1 MPEIVALSEARRKQ
15 LEDIRWALD
24 TLRKRTEV
32 AARYRGYYDG
42 DGQPSMMDEERRR
55 EVFGHLFH
63 AFRLNLC
70 TPVVDALADR
80 LQISGFSEERA
91 GVGESAGDQAGEES
105 ANTPGS
111 APAESSARSGDRED
125 PADVVWRRNRMHAQA
140 GRVHQESI
148 ACGDS
153 YVIVWPDG
161 DGRATLYVQSA
172 HDACVRYSKDLPGE
186 IIMAA
191 KRWTLPDG
199 SRRLNLYYRDR
210 LEKYMAPGN
219 ESKDEPK
226 ADSYQMHADEAEV
239 WPLPN
244 EWDRVPVFHFANNAP
259 LGDFGASEL
268 REAVSVQDMV
278 NKSVLDVLVGSEF
291 QAFRQRY
298 AIGLE
303 VPIDPVT
310 GAPKKDALRAGAERL
325 LLFAGEDVKVGE
337 FGAMDLTQVIE
348 LWRQGA
354 VAMAQVT
361 GTPVHHFVMATGLV
375 SGESQKTAEGRL
387 DTKVKDR
394 TRDFGEAWARVMALA
409 VLIDTGRD
417 ISYGTNW
424 ADTKPR
430 NEKEAW
436 EVAEIKKSLGVS
448 ERQLLSELGYT
459 PEQIEGFAR
468 DAPLS
473 APEDPATAALRAL
486 MP

>member
-1 MPEIVALSEARRKQ
+1 MIPDIVIISQERQQQ
-15 LEDIRWALD
+15 LDDIRWALE
-24 TLRKRTEV
+24 TLQARTEV
-32 AARYRGYYDG
+32 SSLYRGYYDG

-55 EVFGHLFH
+55 EVFGNLFRR
-63 AFRLNLC
+63 FRLNLC
-70 TPVVDALADR
+70 TPVVDALVDR
-80 LQISGFSEERA
+80 LQISGFSEEME
-91 GVGESAGDQAGEES
+91 GVGESAGDEANDVSEVVSEGENIADGE
-105 ANTPGS
+105 
-111 APAESSARSGDRED
+111 DD
-125 PADVVWRRNRMHAQA
+125 PAAVVWRRNQMDLQS

-153 YVIVWPDG
+153 YVIVWPDTNSK
-161 DGRATLYVQSA
+161 ATLYVQNA
-172 HDACVRYSKDLPGE
+172 HDACVRYSKDSPGK
-186 IIMAA
+186 IVMAA
-191 KRWTLPDG
+191 KRWSLPDG
-199 SRRLNLYYRDR
+199 TRRLNLYYRDR
-210 LEKYMAPGN
+210 LEKYAAPSN

-226 ADSYQMHADEAEV
+226 AESYQIHTDDGEV

-244 EWDRVPVFHFANNAP
+244 EWETVPVFHFPNNAP
-259 LGDFGASEL
+259 LGGFGVSEL
-268 REAVSVQDMV
+268 REATSVQDMV

-303 VPIDPVT
+303 LPIDPTT
-310 GAPKKDALRAGAERL
+310 GEPRKDGVKAGAERL
-325 LLFAGEDVKVGE
+325 LLLSGEDVRVGE

-394 TRDFGEAWARVMALA
+394 TRDFGETWARVMSLA
-409 VLIDTGRD
+409 VRMETGQD

-436 EVAEIKKSLGVS
+436 EVAEIKKTLGVS
-448 ERQLLSELGYT
+448 ERQLLSENGYT
-459 PEQIEGFAR
+459 PQQIEQFAR
-468 DAPLS
+468 DAPLTS
-473 APEDPATAALRAL
+473 GEDPATAAIRAL